1 MRMHYSDTF
10 IDSLI
15 LEDCPYGDLTTA
27 SLGIGARKGRMR
39 FYPRAE
45 KCTVSGTEPA
55 ARILSRCGL
64 TVESRMED
72 GLAAEGKPC
81 LLSCTGRA
89 DDLHRAWKIAQNV
102 LEYIRLDQPHEQS
115 GKPVR

>member
-39 FYPRAE
+39 F
-45 KCTVSGTEPA
+45 
-55 ARILSRCGL
+55 
-64 TVESRMED
+64 
-72 GLAAEGKPC
+72 
-81 LLSCTGRA
+81 
-89 DDLHRAWKIAQNV
+89 
-102 LEYIRLDQPHEQS
+102 
-115 GKPVR
+115 

>member
-27 SLGIGARKGRMR
+27 SLGIGARMGRMR
-39 FYPRAE
+39 FYPRAGQ
-45 KCTVSGTEPA
+45 CTVSGTEPA

-72 GLAAEGKPC
+72 GLPA
-81 LLSCTGRA
+81 
-89 DDLHRAWKIAQNV
+89 
-102 LEYIRLDQPHEQS
+102 
-115 GKPVR
+115 